1 MPKIKVTAFLLFFSI
16 VIWGCN
22 TNGPN
27 STGGIG
33 NNGTVKVKP
42 KNFLMEIDSLAEYTE
57 LMGEPLSAKFSNVTS
72 VKVIYDLSDD
82 RVYFIQSGMYKYHYE
97 FATAVLGYRQ
107 DLYTFNQNNYNE
119 DPKQRDY
126 LLGNLNYIPQ
136 TSDFFLELSPSDWMD
151 LSSIEKLYDGV
162 LEKLH
167 ITDTLFFY
175 TNTPRLMQAVD
186 VGLLT
191 MPIITSERIFGTI
204 EYQPIS
210 FGKTNGI
217 LKKYRVDDLDSL
229 TPNPN
234 EIIILDKTPL
244 VLPRVKGVIVSELQT
259 PLSHLVLLG
268 RNRKIPIAA
277 QKNIWENEKLNY
289 LIEQGVE
296 FEVLKDSFGLKLI
309 TDPITEN
316 SNVEIIQLPMDTSV
330 HKIIDLSTIPDLG
343 IEKIGSKAFHYSLL
357 YQISLKKKSFKVPEY
372 GMAIPY
378 FFYWQHFISSGA
390 NKLVPKLTAATTVDK
405 EKEILK
411 EMRKLIKEYP
421 VNKGLLD
428 SIDTRLKKQNRFT
441 AFRFRSSTNAED
453 LPEFNGAGL
462 YDSETGIIGDKEKS
476 IEKAIKKVW
485 ASTWSERAYYERKYF
500 GIDQQSI
507 SMGVLVHRSFPN
519 EEANG
524 VVVTQNI
531 YRSTG
536 GITVNVQKGEA
547 SVVMPK
553 NGEVTEIFTAYQ
565 YHQEP
570 WVGRLIIDYVS
581 FSPLNNFK
589 PIMSEA
595 EILDLFTAV
604 THIKT
609 EILNNKAMYGGV
621 NKKFA
626 PNKNTEFDL
635 EFKLMGKKRELYIKQ
650 VRVYK

>member
-1 MPKIKVTAFLLFFSI
+1 MTPAKLTCLIAFIGFLLI
-16 VIWGCN
+16 GCR
-22 TNGPN
+22 TNDPG

-33 NNGTVKVKP
+33 NNGVVKVKP
-42 KNFLMEIDSLAEYTE
+42 KNFLLEIDSLSEYTE

-72 VKVIYDLSDD
+72 VKVVYDLDD
-82 RVYFIQSGMYKYHYE
+82 DKVYFIQSGMYKYHYE
-97 FATAVLGYRQ
+97 FATAVLGYRE
-107 DLYTFNQNNYNE
+107 DLYVFNSRNYNE
-119 DPKQRDY
+119 DPNEREY

-136 TSDFFLELSPSDWMD
+136 TSDFFIELSPSDWMD
-151 LSSIEKLYDGV
+151 VSSIEKLYTGIV
-162 LEKLH
+162 KQLH
-167 ITDTLFFY
+167 ITDTVFFY
-175 TNTPRLMQAVD
+175 ANTPRLMQAFEE
-186 VGLLT
+186 GLLT
-191 MPIITSERIFGTI
+191 MPVITTERIFGTI

-217 LKKYRVDDLDSL
+217 LRKYKVEDLDSL

-277 QKNIWENEKLNY
+277 QRNIWDNDKLKY
-289 LIEQGVE
+289 FLDQGVE
-296 FEVLKDSFGLKLI
+296 FEIFKDSFSLKLI
-309 TDPITEN
+309 TDPISVNEN
-316 SNVEIIQLPMDTSV
+316 TKTIVLPMDTSV
-330 HKIIDLSTIPDLG
+330 HKLIDLSTIPDLG

-357 YQISLKKKSFKVPEY
+357 YQIALKKKSFKVPEY

-378 FFYWQHFISSGA
+378 FFYWQHFINSGA
-390 NKLVPKLTAATTVDK
+390 SKMVSKLITAKTTEK
-405 EKEILK
+405 EKDILK

-421 VNKGLLD
+421 IDRSLLD
-428 SIDTRLKKQNRFT
+428 SVEARIRKQNKFT

-462 YDSETGIIGDKEKS
+462 YDSETGIIGDKEKT

-507 SMGVLVHRSFPN
+507 SMGVLVHRSFPD

-553 NGEVTEIFTAYQ
+553 NGEITEIFTAYQ

-570 WVGRLIIDYVS
+570 WVGKLIVDYVS

-589 PIMSEA
+589 PIMSET
-595 EILDLFTAV
+595 EIQNLFNAV
-604 THIKT
+604 VQIKT
-609 EILNNKAMYGGV
+609 EILTNKAMYGGV

>member
-1 MPKIKVTAFLLFFSI
+1 MTIGKLTYLFVFI
-16 VIWGCN
+16 VLVMSC
-22 TNGPN
+22 GPN
-27 STGGIG
+27 DPGLTGGIG
-33 NNGTVKVKP
+33 NNGVVKLKP
-42 KNFLMEIDSLAEYTE
+42 KNFLMEIDSLSEYTE
-57 LMGEPLSAKFSNVTS
+57 LMGEPLSEKFSNVTS
-72 VKVIYDLSDD
+72 VKVVYDLEDD

-107 DLYTFNQNNYNE
+107 DLYVFNSNNYNE
-119 DPKQRDY
+119 DPKEREY

-151 LSSIEKLYDGV
+151 LTSIEKLYDGV
-162 LEKLH
+162 VEKLH

-175 TNTPRLMQAVD
+175 TNTPRLMHAFEE
-186 VGLLT
+186 GLLS
-191 MPIITSERIFGTI
+191 MPVISSERIFGTI

-217 LKKYRVDDLDSL
+217 LKKYKVENLDSL

-277 QKNIWENEKLNY
+277 QRDIWNNDKLKY
-289 LIEQGVE
+289 FLDQPVE
-296 FEVLKDSFGLKLI
+296 FEIFKDSFNLKLI
-309 TDPITEN
+309 TDPILVNTN
-316 SNVEIIQLPMDTSV
+316 TKTILVPMDTSV
-330 HKIIDLSTIPDLG
+330 RQIVDLSTIPDLG
-343 IEKIGSKAFHYSLL
+343 IEKIGSKAFHYSILF
-357 YQISLKKKSFKVPEY
+357 QIALKKKSFKVPEY

-378 FFYWQHFISSGA
+378 FFYWEHFISSGA
-390 NKLVPKLTAATTVDK
+390 SKLVSQLITAKTTEK
-405 EKEILK
+405 EKDLLK
-411 EMRKLIKEYP
+411 QMRKLIKEEQI
-421 VNKGLLD
+421 NKSLLD
-428 SIDTRLKKQNRFT
+428 SVESLIRKQNKFI

-507 SMGVLVHRSFPN
+507 SMGVLVHRSFPD

-524 VVVTQNI
+524 VVVTRNI

-553 NGEVTEIFTAYQ
+553 NGEITEIFTAYQ
-565 YHQEP
+565 FIRNH
-570 WVGRLIIDYVS
+570 G
-581 FSPLNNFK
+581 
-589 PIMSEA
+589 
-595 EILDLFTAV
+595 
-604 THIKT
+604 
-609 EILNNKAMYGGV
+609 
-621 NKKFA
+621 
-626 PNKNTEFDL
+626 L
-635 EFKLMGKKRELYIKQ
+635 ED
-650 VRVYK
+650 